1 MQTIDHNYLP
11 DFFDDPGK
19 LNEHIASLKKRFPE
33 FQDKSREE
41 MLTILRDNENRI
53 DYETTWPYRP
63 SLEGLTRFSQQETDQ
78 KKLDN
83 YIEKKNKRTNMMKER
98 KPATGLTVE
107 RTMKEKLEHSWAN
120 SFEQLAVAMD
130 FTQQALDHWINP
142 SHIEELIDAKLHVGD
157 LQTYLSHLYKKHI
170 PMEMIVQI
178 NELLFSGKALL
189 RDLMEG
195 KLDGQYGPD
204 KINILG
210 TRKYA
215 LNIDT
220 ATKKVNN
227 SLESNY
233 VDKKMLGLT
242 YDKLKSSL
250 TFGMMKHYGVS
261 IDFIEDGLTLQIDP
275 SGKFDYM
282 QTFLEI
288 IRRIAE
294 NEFDHNKTIPV
305 ENKNWIK
312 KALYEIPEE
321 WVDINQKT
329 TEWTEKIIAYT
340 VILDVLRSKL
350 DDSGTTV
357 RDWGNI
363 DNLIPEANSSTQLWH
378 QEMLDAQENS
388 LQILQ
393 NHFSKVRPWIGID
406 FAETEKRNHISYH
419 GKDGKVQVTSHLTFS
434 IPSTGERRKPLVML
448 IYFDPERKDYFLNK
462 EGVSCPE
469 GINYKVDFNS
479 IEDNHLR
486 NIPLSEITQAQIQ
499 QYADCFTLPEKQ

>member
-33 FQDKSREE
+33 FKDKSREE

-130 FTQQALDHWINP
+130 FTQQALDNRITP
-142 SHIEELIDAKLHVGD
+142 SHIEKLIDSKMEQISHIYTKHV
-157 LQTYLSHLYKKHI
+157 
-170 PMEMIVQI
+170 PMEMMVQI
-178 NELLFSGKALL
+178 NELLFSGKAVL

-210 TRKYA
+210 TRKYT
-215 LNIDT
+215 LHPDI
-220 ATKKVNN
+220 ATTKVND
-227 SLESNY
+227 LLDSNY

-242 YDKLKSSL
+242 DEKLVSSL
-250 TFGMMKHYGVS
+250 TSGMMKHYGVS
-261 IDFIEDGLTLQIDP
+261 KDFIEDGLILHIDP

-282 QTFLEI
+282 KTFLEI

-294 NEFDHNKTIPV
+294 NELDHNKTIPI
-305 ENKNWIK
+305 ENKDWIK
-312 KALYEIPEE
+312 KSLYAISEE
-321 WVDINQKT
+321 GVNIDQKT
-329 TEWTEKIIAYT
+329 TEGTEKLVAYS
-340 VILDVLRSKL
+340 VILDVLRTRL
-350 DDSGTTV
+350 DESGV
-357 RDWGNI
+357 AIRDWGNI
-363 DNLIPEANSSTQLWH
+363 DNLIPQANSSTKLWH
-378 QEMLDAQENS
+378 QEILDAQENS
-388 LQILQ
+388 MKLLQ

-406 FAETEKRNHISYH
+406 YTETDKRNHVSYH
-419 GKDGKVQVTSHLTFS
+419 GKDGKIDVTSHLTFS
-434 IPSTGERRKPLVML
+434 IPSTGERKKPLVML
-448 IYFDPERKDYFLNK
+448 IYFDPDRKDYFLNK

-469 GINYKVDFNS
+469 GVNYKVNINS
-479 IEDNHLR
+479 IEDNNLR

-499 QYADCFTLPEKQ
+499 QYADCFTLPEKK